1 MIWDRLKKSP
11 GFKNISILG
20 SSTIVGNAISSVFWI
35 YLAGLLG
42 AEKYGELGYLI
53 SIAGIVSTVCL
64 VGGTWSMTV
73 YTAKGMKIQPPLY
86 IISLISS
93 CISLVIVFVIFDTIS
108 IGIFVIGFVIFQ
120 LFLAELLGFKLF
132 KRYGKFYIL
141 QKITFVC
148 LALSFNHIIGFEGI
162 IIAYGASYLVFSF
175 PVFKM
180 LTTVK
185 PDFGILKTKF
195 SFVTSNYLYDLSST
209 ANGQIDKL
217 IIAPIFGFALLG
229 NYYLGLQI
237 IGFLGIL
244 PGIVFNYIL
253 THDAS
258 GQSTTRVK
266 KITLLCSVGFAL
278 IGIFLI
284 PPLMPIVF
292 PEYTEAV
299 TLLPILSLSVIP
311 IAVQSIFISK
321 LLGQEKT
328 RYVLISHLISIF
340 VLVFGIIVLG
350 NEFGS
355 EGIATAYV
363 LSQVASAILLVVA
376 AQLLAKNESS
386 S

>member
-20 SSTIVGNAISSVFWI
+20 SSTVVGNAVSSVFWI

-53 SIAGIVSTVCL
+53 SIASIVSTVCL

-73 YTAKGMKIQPPLY
+73 YTAKRMKIQPPLY

-108 IGIFVIGFVIFQ
+108 IGIYVIGYVIFQ
-120 LFLAELLGFKLF
+120 LFLAELLGSKLF

-162 IIAYGASYLVFSF
+162 IIAYGVSYLIFSF

-195 SFVTSNYLYDLSST
+195 SFITSNYLYDLSST
-209 ANGQIDKL
+209 AHGQIDKL

-253 THDAS
+253 PQDAS
-258 GQSTTRVK
+258 GHSTTQVK
-266 KITLLCSVGFAL
+266 KITLLSSVGFTL

-284 PPLMPIVF
+284 PPLIPIVF

-311 IAVQSIFISK
+311 IAVQSISISK

-328 RYVLISHLISIF
+328 RYVLISHLLSIF

-350 NEFGS
+350 NEFGP
-355 EGIATAYV
+355 EGIATAFV
-363 LSQVASAILLVVA
+363 LSQVASAILLVFA
-376 AQLLAKNESS
+376 AQLLAKK
-386 S
+386 

>member
-93 CISLVIVFVIFDTIS
+93 CISLVIVFVIFDNIS

-162 IIAYGASYLVFSF
+162 IIAYGVSYLIFSF

-195 SFVTSNYLYDLSST
+195 SFVTTNYLYDLAGT

-253 THDAS
+253 PQDAS
-258 GQSTTRVK
+258 GHSTTQVK
-266 KITLLCSVGFAL
+266 KITLLFSVGFAL

-363 LSQVASAILLVVA
+363 LSQVASAILLVIA
-376 AQLLAKNESS
+376 AQLLAKK
-386 S
+386 

>member
-11 GFKNISILG
+11 GFKNISVLG
-20 SSTIVGNAISSVFWI
+20 SSTIVGNAITSIFWI
-35 YLAGLLG
+35 YLADLLG
-42 AEKYGELGYLI
+42 AEKYGELGYLMA
-53 SIAGIVSTVCL
+53 IATIVSNVCL

-93 CISLVIVFVIFDTIS
+93 CTSLVIIFVIFNTIS
-108 IGIFVIGFVIFQ
+108 IGIYVIGFVIFQ

-132 KRYGKFYIL
+132 KRYGKFYIF
-141 QKITFVC
+141 QKIAFVC
-148 LALSFNHIIGFEGI
+148 LAFSFNHIMGFEGI
-162 IIAYGASYLVFSF
+162 IIAYGLSYLIFSF

-185 PDFGILKTKF
+185 PNFGIFKTKF
-195 SFVTSNYLYDLSST
+195 GFLTNNYLYDLSSV
-209 ANGQIDKL
+209 ANNQIDKL
-217 IIAPIFGFALLG
+217 IIAPMFGFILLG

-253 THDAS
+253 PQDAT
-258 GQSTTRVK
+258 GHSTAQVK
-266 KITLLCSVGFAL
+266 KITLLFSVGFTL

-292 PEYTEAV
+292 PEFTEAV

-311 IAVQSIFISK
+311 MAVQSIFTSK

-328 RYVLISHLISIF
+328 RYILMGYLISISIF
-340 VLVFGIIVLG
+340 FPGIIILG
-350 NEFGS
+350 NEFGA
-355 EGIATAYV
+355 EGIASAFV
-363 LSQVASAILLVVA
+363 LSQTASAIFLVLA
-376 AQLLAKNESS
+376 AQLSAKKNE
-386 S
+386 

>member
-11 GFKNISILG
+11 GFKNISVLG
-20 SSTIVGNAISSVFWI
+20 SSTIVGNGITSIFWI
-35 YLAGLLG
+35 YLADLLG
-42 AEKYGELGYLI
+42 AEKYGELGYLMA
-53 SIAGIVSTVCL
+53 IATIVSNVCL

-86 IISLISS
+86 VISLISS
-93 CISLVIVFVIFDTIS
+93 CTSLVIIFVIFNTIS
-108 IGIFVIGFVIFQ
+108 IGIYVIGFVIFQ

-132 KRYGKFYIL
+132 KRYGKFYIF

-148 LALSFNHIIGFEGI
+148 LAFSFNHFMGFEGI
-162 IIAYGASYLVFSF
+162 IIAYGLSYLIFSF

-185 PDFGILKTKF
+185 PDFGIFKTKF
-195 SFVTSNYLYDLSST
+195 GFLTNNYLYDLSSV

-217 IIAPIFGFALLG
+217 IIAPMFGFILLG

-253 THDAS
+253 PQDAT
-258 GQSTTRVK
+258 GHSTTQVK
-266 KITLLCSVGFAL
+266 KITLLFSVGFTL

-292 PEYTEAV
+292 PEFTEAV

-311 IAVQSIFISK
+311 IAIQSIFTSK

-328 RYVLISHLISIF
+328 KYILMGYLISISILF
-340 VLVFGIIVLG
+340 PGIIILG
-350 NEFGS
+350 NEFGA
-355 EGIATAYV
+355 EGIAISFV
-363 LSQVASAILLVVA
+363 LSQTATAIFLVLA
-376 AQLLAKNESS
+376 AQLSGKKK
-386 S
+386 

>member
-11 GFKNISILG
+11 GFKNISVLG
-20 SSTIVGNAISSVFWI
+20 SSTIVGNAITSIFWI
-35 YLAGLLG
+35 YLADLLG
-42 AEKYGELGYLI
+42 AEKYGELGYLMA
-53 SIAGIVSTVCL
+53 IATIVSNVCL

-93 CISLVIVFVIFDTIS
+93 CTSLVIIFVIFDSIS
-108 IGIFVIGFVIFQ
+108 IGIYVIGYVIFQ

-162 IIAYGASYLVFSF
+162 IIAYGVSYLIFSL

-185 PDFGILKTKF
+185 PNFEILKTKF

-253 THDAS
+253 PQDAS
-258 GQSTTRVK
+258 GRSTTQVK
-266 KITLLCSVGFAL
+266 KITLLSSVGFTL

-321 LLGQEKT
+321 LLGREKT

-340 VLVFGIIVLG
+340 VLVFGIIALG
-350 NEFGS
+350 NEFGP

-363 LSQVASAILLVVA
+363 LSQVASAILLVFA

-386 S
+386 P

>member
-11 GFKNISILG
+11 GFKNISVLG
-20 SSTIVGNAISSVFWI
+20 SSTIVGNAITSIFWI
-35 YLAGLLG
+35 YLADLLG
-42 AEKYGELGYLI
+42 AEKYGELGYLMA
-53 SIAGIVSTVCL
+53 IATIVSNVCL

-93 CISLVIVFVIFDTIS
+93 CTSLVIIFVIFNTIS
-108 IGIFVIGFVIFQ
+108 IGIYVIGFVIFQ

-132 KRYGKFYIL
+132 KRYGKFYIF
-141 QKITFVC
+141 QKIAFVC
-148 LALSFNHIIGFEGI
+148 LAFSFNHIMGFEGI
-162 IIAYGASYLVFSF
+162 IIAYGLSYLIFSF

-180 LTTVK
+180 LITTK
-185 PDFGILKTKF
+185 PDFGIFKTKF
-195 SFVTSNYLYDLSST
+195 GFLTNNYLYDLSSV
-209 ANGQIDKL
+209 ANNQIDKL
-217 IIAPIFGFALLG
+217 IIAQMFGFILLG

-253 THDAS
+253 PQDAT
-258 GQSTTRVK
+258 GHSTTQVK
-266 KITLLCSVGFAL
+266 KITLLFSVGFAL

-299 TLLPILSLSVIP
+299 TILPILSLSLVP
-311 IAVQSIFISK
+311 IAVHTIFSSK

-328 RYVLISHLISIF
+328 RYILIGYLISISILF
-340 VLVFGIIVLG
+340 PSMIILG
-350 NEFGS
+350 NEFGA

-363 LSQVASAILLVVA
+363 LSQSAYAIFLVFATKLLV
-376 AQLLAKNESS
+376 KK
-386 S
+386 

>member
-93 CISLVIVFVIFDTIS
+93 CISLVIILVIFDNIS

-162 IIAYGASYLVFSF
+162 IIAYGVSYLIFSF

-195 SFVTSNYLYDLSST
+195 SFVTSNYLYDLAST

-253 THDAS
+253 PQDAS
-258 GQSTTRVK
+258 GHSTTQVK
-266 KITLLCSVGFAL
+266 KITLLFSVGFAL

-328 RYVLISHLISIF
+328 RYVLISRLISMF

-350 NEFGS
+350 NEFGP
-355 EGIATAYV
+355 EGIATAFV
-363 LSQVASAILLVVA
+363 LSVIAGAILLVVS
-376 AQLLAKNESS
+376 AQLLAKNELDP
-386 S
+386 

>member
-11 GFKNISILG
+11 GFKNISVLG
-20 SSTIVGNAISSVFWI
+20 SSTIVGNAITSIFWI
-35 YLAGLLG
+35 YLADLLG
-42 AEKYGELGYLI
+42 AEKYGELGYLMA
-53 SIAGIVSTVCL
+53 IATIVSNVCL

-93 CISLVIVFVIFDTIS
+93 CTSLVIIFVIFNTIS
-108 IGIFVIGFVIFQ
+108 IGIYVIGFVIFQ

-132 KRYGKFYIL
+132 KRYGKFYIF
-141 QKITFVC
+141 QKIAFVC
-148 LALSFNHIIGFEGI
+148 LAFSFNHIMGFEGI
-162 IIAYGASYLVFSF
+162 IIAYGLSYLIFSF

-185 PDFGILKTKF
+185 PDFGIFKTKF
-195 SFVTSNYLYDLSST
+195 GFLTNNYLYDLSSV

-217 IIAPIFGFALLG
+217 IIAPMFGFILLG

-253 THDAS
+253 PQDAT
-258 GQSTTRVK
+258 GHSTAQVK
-266 KITLLCSVGFAL
+266 KITLLFSVGFTL

-292 PEYTEAV
+292 PEFTEAV

-311 IAVQSIFISK
+311 MAVQSIFTSK

-328 RYVLISHLISIF
+328 RYILMGYLISISIF
-340 VLVFGIIVLG
+340 FPGIIILG
-350 NEFGS
+350 NEFGA
-355 EGIATAYV
+355 EGIASAFV
-363 LSQVASAILLVVA
+363 LSQTASAIFLVLA
-376 AQLLAKNESS
+376 AQLSAKKNE
-386 S
+386 

>member
-120 LFLAELLGFKLF
+120 LFLAELLGSKLF

-162 IIAYGASYLVFSF
+162 IIAYGASYLIFSF

-195 SFVTSNYLYDLSST
+195 SFVTSNYLYDLAGT

-253 THDAS
+253 PQDAS
-258 GQSTTRVK
+258 GRSTTQVK
-266 KITLLCSVGFAL
+266 KITLLSSVGFTL

-321 LLGQEKT
+321 LLGREKT

-350 NEFGS
+350 NEFGP

>member
-11 GFKNISILG
+11 GFKNISVIG

-73 YTAKGMKIQPPLY
+73 YTAKRMKIQPPLY

-93 CISLVIVFVIFDTIS
+93 CISLVIVFVIFDSIS
-108 IGIFVIGFVIFQ
+108 IGIYVIGYVIFQ
-120 LFLAELLGFKLF
+120 LFLAELLGSKLF

-162 IIAYGASYLVFSF
+162 IIAYGASYLIFSF

-195 SFVTSNYLYDLSST
+195 SFVTSNYLYDLSKT

-253 THDAS
+253 PQDAS
-258 GQSTTRVK
+258 GHSTTQVK
-266 KITLLCSVGFAL
+266 KITLLSSVGFTL

-328 RYVLISHLISIF
+328 RYVLISRLISIF

-350 NEFGS
+350 NEFGP

-363 LSQVASAILLVVA
+363 LSQVASAILLVIA

>member
-1 MIWDRLKKSP
+1 
-11 GFKNISILG
+11 
-20 SSTIVGNAISSVFWI
+20 
-35 YLAGLLG
+35 
-42 AEKYGELGYLI
+42 
-53 SIAGIVSTVCL
+53 
-64 VGGTWSMTV
+64 
-73 YTAKGMKIQPPLY
+73 
-86 IISLISS
+86 
-93 CISLVIVFVIFDTIS
+93 
-108 IGIFVIGFVIFQ
+108 
-120 LFLAELLGFKLF
+120 
-132 KRYGKFYIL
+132 
-141 QKITFVC
+141 
-148 LALSFNHIIGFEGI
+148 
-162 IIAYGASYLVFSF
+162 
-175 PVFKM
+175 M
-180 LTTVK
+180 LTTAK

-195 SFVTSNYLYDLSST
+195 SFVTSNYLYDLAGT

-253 THDAS
+253 PQDAS
-258 GQSTTRVK
+258 GHSTTRIK
-266 KITLLCSVGFAL
+266 KITLLSSVGFTL

-321 LLGQEKT
+321 LLGREKT

-340 VLVFGIIVLG
+340 VLVFGIIALG
-350 NEFGS
+350 NEFGP

>member
-1 MIWDRLKKSP
+1 M
-11 GFKNISILG
+11 
-20 SSTIVGNAISSVFWI
+20 
-35 YLAGLLG
+35 AGLLG

-93 CISLVIVFVIFDTIS
+93 CISLVIILVIFDNIS

-148 LALSFNHIIGFEGI
+148 LAFSFNHFMGFEGI
-162 IIAYGASYLVFSF
+162 IIAYGVSYLIFSF

-195 SFVTSNYLYDLSST
+195 SFVTTNYLYDIAGT

-253 THDAS
+253 PQDAS
-258 GQSTTRVK
+258 GRSTTQVK
-266 KITLLCSVGFAL
+266 KITLLFSVGFTL

-284 PPLMPIVF
+284 PPLMPIF
-292 PEYTEAV
+292 LPEYTEAV

-311 IAVQSIFISK
+311 IAVQSISISK

-340 VLVFGIIVLG
+340 VLVFGIVVLG
-350 NEFGS
+350 NEFGP
-355 EGIATAYV
+355 EGIATAFV
-363 LSQVASAILLVVA
+363 LSQVSSAILLVIA
-376 AQLLAKNESS
+376 AQLLANNESS

>member
-11 GFKNISILG
+11 GFKNISVLG
-20 SSTIVGNAISSVFWI
+20 SSTIVGNAISSIFWI
-35 YLAGLLG
+35 YLADLLG
-42 AEKYGELGYLI
+42 AEKYGELGYLMA
-53 SIAGIVSTVCL
+53 IATIVSNVCL

-86 IISLISS
+86 VISLISS
-93 CISLVIVFVIFDTIS
+93 CTSLVIIFVIFNTIS
-108 IGIFVIGFVIFQ
+108 IGIYVIGFVIFQ

-132 KRYGKFYIL
+132 KRYGKFYIF

-148 LALSFNHIIGFEGI
+148 LAFSFNHIMGFEGI
-162 IIAYGASYLVFSF
+162 IIAYGLSYLIFSF
-175 PVFKM
+175 PVFKT

-185 PDFGILKTKF
+185 PDFGIFKTKF
-195 SFVTSNYLYDLSST
+195 GFLTNNYLYDLSSV

-217 IIAPIFGFALLG
+217 IIAPMFGFILLG

-253 THDAS
+253 PQDAT
-258 GQSTTRVK
+258 GHSTTQVK
-266 KITLLCSVGFAL
+266 KITLLFSVGFTL

-292 PEYTEAV
+292 PEFTEAV

-311 IAVQSIFISK
+311 IAIQSIFTSK

-328 RYVLISHLISIF
+328 KYVLMGYLISISILF
-340 VLVFGIIVLG
+340 PGIIILG
-350 NEFGS
+350 NEFGA

-363 LSQVASAILLVVA
+363 LSQSAYAVFLVFAAKLLV
-376 AQLLAKNESS
+376 KK
-386 S
+386 

>member
-20 SSTIVGNAISSVFWI
+20 SSTIVGNAITSIFWI
-35 YLAGLLG
+35 YLADLLG
-42 AEKYGELGYLI
+42 AEKYGELGYLMA
-53 SIAGIVSTVCL
+53 IATIVSNVCL

-93 CISLVIVFVIFDTIS
+93 CTSLVIIFVIFNTIS
-108 IGIFVIGFVIFQ
+108 IGIYVIGFVIFQ

-132 KRYGKFYIL
+132 KRYGKFYIV
-141 QKITFVC
+141 QKMAFIC
-148 LALSFNHIIGFEGI
+148 LAFSFNHIIGFEGI
-162 IIAYGASYLVFSF
+162 IIAYGLSYLIFSF

-185 PDFGILKTKF
+185 PNFGIFKTKF
-195 SFVTSNYLYDLSST
+195 GFLTNNYLYDLSSV
-209 ANGQIDKL
+209 ANNQIDKL
-217 IIAPIFGFALLG
+217 IIAPMFGFILLG

-299 TLLPILSLSVIP
+299 TILPILSLSLVP
-311 IAVQSIFISK
+311 IAVHTIFSSK

-328 RYVLISHLISIF
+328 RYILIGYLISISILF
-340 VLVFGIIVLG
+340 PSMIILG
-350 NEFGS
+350 NEFGA
-355 EGIATAYV
+355 EGIAIAFV
-363 LSQVASAILLVVA
+363 LSQSAYAIFLVFAAKLLV
-376 AQLLAKNESS
+376 KNELGS
-386 S
+386 

>member
-20 SSTIVGNAISSVFWI
+20 SSTIVGNAISSIFWI

-93 CISLVIVFVIFDTIS
+93 CISLVIILVIFDNIS

-162 IIAYGASYLVFSF
+162 IIAYGVSYLIFSF

-195 SFVTSNYLYDLSST
+195 SFVTSNYLYDLAST

-253 THDAS
+253 PQDAS
-258 GQSTTRVK
+258 GHSTTQVK
-266 KITLLCSVGFAL
+266 KITLLFSVGFAL

-350 NEFGS
+350 NEFGP

-376 AQLLAKNESS
+376 AQLLAKK
-386 S
+386 

>member
-1 MIWDRLKKSP
+1 MIWDWLKKNP
-11 GFKNISILG
+11 GFKNISVIG
-20 SSTIVGNAISSVFWI
+20 SSTIVGNAISSIFWI

-86 IISLISS
+86 IISLISG
-93 CISLVIVFVIFDTIS
+93 CTSLVIVFVIFDSIS
-108 IGIFVIGFVIFQ
+108 IGIYVIGYVIFQ

-162 IIAYGASYLVFSF
+162 IIAYGASYLIFSL

-185 PDFGILKTKF
+185 PNFEILKTKF
-195 SFVTSNYLYDLSST
+195 SFVTSNYLYDLSSS
-209 ANGQIDKL
+209 ANHQIDKL

-253 THDAS
+253 PQDAS
-258 GQSTTRVK
+258 GRSTTQVK
-266 KITLLCSVGFAL
+266 KITLLSSVGFTL

-284 PPLMPIVF
+284 PPLIPIVF

-328 RYVLISHLISIF
+328 RYVLISRLISIF

-350 NEFGS
+350 NEFGP
-355 EGIATAYV
+355 EGIATSFV
-363 LSQVASAILLVVA
+363 LSVIAGAILLVVS
-376 AQLLAKNESS
+376 AQLLVKNELDS
-386 S
+386 

>member
-1 MIWDRLKKSP
+1 MIWDRLKKRP

-20 SSTIVGNAISSVFWI
+20 SSTIVGNAISSIFWI
-35 YLAGLLG
+35 YLADLLG
-42 AEKYGELGYLI
+42 AEKYGELGYLMA
-53 SIAGIVSTVCL
+53 IATIVSNVCL

-86 IISLISS
+86 VISLISS
-93 CISLVIVFVIFDTIS
+93 CTSLVIIFVIFNTIS
-108 IGIFVIGFVIFQ
+108 IGIYVIGFVIFQ

-132 KRYGKFYIL
+132 KRYGKFYIF

-148 LALSFNHIIGFEGI
+148 LAFSFNHIMGFEGI
-162 IIAYGASYLVFSF
+162 IIAYGVSYLIFSF
-175 PVFKM
+175 PVFKT

-185 PDFGILKTKF
+185 PDFGIFKTKF
-195 SFVTSNYLYDLSST
+195 GFLTNNYLYDLSSV

-217 IIAPIFGFALLG
+217 IIAPMFGFILLG

-253 THDAS
+253 PQDAT
-258 GQSTTRVK
+258 GHSTTQVK
-266 KITLLCSVGFAL
+266 KITLLFSVGFTL

-328 RYVLISHLISIF
+328 RYVLISRLISMF

-350 NEFGS
+350 NEFGP

-363 LSQVASAILLVVA
+363 LSQSAYAVFLVFAAKLLV
-376 AQLLAKNESS
+376 KK
-386 S
+386 

>member
-20 SSTIVGNAISSVFWI
+20 SSTIVGNAITSIFWI
-35 YLAGLLG
+35 YLADLLG
-42 AEKYGELGYLI
+42 AEKYGELGYLMA
-53 SIAGIVSTVCL
+53 IATIVSNVCL

-93 CISLVIVFVIFDTIS
+93 CTSLVIIFVIFDTIS
-108 IGIFVIGFVIFQ
+108 IGIYVIGFVIFQ

-132 KRYGKFYIL
+132 KRYGKFYIF
-141 QKITFVC
+141 QKIAFVC
-148 LALSFNHIIGFEGI
+148 LAFSFNHIMGFEGI
-162 IIAYGASYLVFSF
+162 IIAYGLSYLIFSF

-185 PDFGILKTKF
+185 PNFGIFKTKF
-195 SFVTSNYLYDLSST
+195 GFLTNNYLYDLSSV
-209 ANGQIDKL
+209 ANNQIDKL
-217 IIAPIFGFALLG
+217 IIAPMFGFILLG

-253 THDAS
+253 PQDAT
-258 GQSTTRVK
+258 GHSTTQVK
-266 KITLLCSVGFAL
+266 KITLLFSVGFAL

-284 PPLMPIVF
+284 PPLMPFVF
-292 PEYTEAV
+292 PEFTESV
-299 TLLPILSLSVIP
+299 TLVPILSLSVIP
-311 IAVQSIFISK
+311 MAVQSIFTSK

-328 RYVLISHLISIF
+328 RYILMGYLISISIF
-340 VLVFGIIVLG
+340 FPGIIILG
-350 NEFGS
+350 NEFGA
-355 EGIATAYV
+355 EGIASAFV
-363 LSQVASAILLVVA
+363 LSQTASAIFLVLA
-376 AQLLAKNESS
+376 AQLSAKKNE
-386 S
+386 

>member
-11 GFKNISILG
+11 GFKNISVLG
-20 SSTIVGNAISSVFWI
+20 SSTIVGNGITSIFWI
-35 YLAGLLG
+35 YLADLLG
-42 AEKYGELGYLI
+42 AEKYGELGYLMA
-53 SIAGIVSTVCL
+53 IATIVSNVCL

-86 IISLISS
+86 VISLISS
-93 CISLVIVFVIFDTIS
+93 CTSLVIIFVIFNTIS
-108 IGIFVIGFVIFQ
+108 IGIYVIGFVIFQ

-132 KRYGKFYIL
+132 KRYGKFYIF

-148 LALSFNHIIGFEGI
+148 LAFSFNHFMGFEGI
-162 IIAYGASYLVFSF
+162 IIAYGLSYLIFSF

-185 PDFGILKTKF
+185 PDFGIFKTKF
-195 SFVTSNYLYDLSST
+195 GFLTNNYLYDLSSV

-217 IIAPIFGFALLG
+217 IIAPMFGFILLG

-253 THDAS
+253 PQDAT
-258 GQSTTRVK
+258 GHSTTQVK
-266 KITLLCSVGFAL
+266 KITLLFSVGFTL

-292 PEYTEAV
+292 PEFTEAV

-311 IAVQSIFISK
+311 IAIQSIFTSK

-328 RYVLISHLISIF
+328 KYILMGYLISISILF
-340 VLVFGIIVLG
+340 PGIIILG
-350 NEFGS
+350 NEFGA
-355 EGIATAYV
+355 EGIAISFV
-363 LSQVASAILLVVA
+363 LSQTATAIFSVLA
-376 AQLLAKNESS
+376 AQLSGKKNE
-386 S
+386 

>member
-11 GFKNISILG
+11 GFKNISVLG
-20 SSTIVGNAISSVFWI
+20 SSTIVGNGITSIFWI
-35 YLAGLLG
+35 YLADLLG
-42 AEKYGELGYLI
+42 AEKYGELGYLMA
-53 SIAGIVSTVCL
+53 IATIVSNVCL

-86 IISLISS
+86 VISLISS
-93 CISLVIVFVIFDTIS
+93 CTSLVIIFVIFNTIS
-108 IGIFVIGFVIFQ
+108 IGIYVIGFVIFQ

-132 KRYGKFYIL
+132 KRYGKFYIF
-141 QKITFVC
+141 QKIAFVC
-148 LALSFNHIIGFEGI
+148 LAFSFNHIMGFEGI
-162 IIAYGASYLVFSF
+162 IIAYGLSYLIFSF

-185 PDFGILKTKF
+185 PDFGIFKTKF
-195 SFVTSNYLYDLSST
+195 GFLTNNYLYDLSSV

-217 IIAPIFGFALLG
+217 IIAPMFGFILLG

-253 THDAS
+253 PQDAT
-258 GQSTTRVK
+258 GHSTTQVK
-266 KITLLCSVGFAL
+266 KITLLFSVGFTL

-292 PEYTEAV
+292 PEFTEAV

-311 IAVQSIFISK
+311 MAVQSIFTSK

-328 RYVLISHLISIF
+328 RYILMGYLISISIF
-340 VLVFGIIVLG
+340 FPGIIILG
-350 NEFGS
+350 NEFGA
-355 EGIATAYV
+355 EGIASAFV
-363 LSQVASAILLVVA
+363 LSQTASAIFLVLA
-376 AQLLAKNESS
+376 AQLSAKKNE
-386 S
+386 

>member
-11 GFKNISILG
+11 GFKNISVLG
-20 SSTIVGNAISSVFWI
+20 SSTIVGNAITSIFWI
-35 YLAGLLG
+35 YLADLLG
-42 AEKYGELGYLI
+42 AEKYGELGYLMA
-53 SIAGIVSTVCL
+53 IATIVSNVCL

-93 CISLVIVFVIFDTIS
+93 CTSLVIIFVIFNTIS
-108 IGIFVIGFVIFQ
+108 IGIYVIGFVIFQ

-132 KRYGKFYIL
+132 KRYGKFYIF
-141 QKITFVC
+141 QKIAFVC
-148 LALSFNHIIGFEGI
+148 LAFSFNHIMGFEGI
-162 IIAYGASYLVFSF
+162 IIAYGLSYLIFSF

-185 PDFGILKTKF
+185 PNFGIFKTKF
-195 SFVTSNYLYDLSST
+195 GFLTNNYLYDLSSV
-209 ANGQIDKL
+209 ANNQIDKL
-217 IIAPIFGFALLG
+217 IIAPMFGFILLG

-253 THDAS
+253 PQDAT
-258 GQSTTRVK
+258 GHSTAQVK
-266 KITLLCSVGFAL
+266 KITLLFSVGFTL

-292 PEYTEAV
+292 PEFTEAV

-311 IAVQSIFISK
+311 MAVQSIFTSK

-328 RYVLISHLISIF
+328 RYILMGYLISISIF
-340 VLVFGIIVLG
+340 FPGIIILG
-350 NEFGS
+350 NEFGA
-355 EGIATAYV
+355 EGIAIAFV
-363 LSQVASAILLVVA
+363 LSQSAYAIFLVFAAKLLV
-376 AQLLAKNESS
+376 KNESGS
-386 S
+386 

>member
-20 SSTIVGNAISSVFWI
+20 SSTIVGNAISSIFWI

-93 CISLVIVFVIFDTIS
+93 CISLVIVFVIFDNIS

-120 LFLAELLGFKLF
+120 LFLAELLGSKLF
-132 KRYGKFYIL
+132 KKYGKFYIL

-162 IIAYGASYLVFSF
+162 IIAYGASYLIFSF

-195 SFVTSNYLYDLSST
+195 SFVTTNYLYDLAAT

-253 THDAS
+253 PQDAS
-258 GQSTTRVK
+258 GHSTTQVK
-266 KITLLCSVGFAL
+266 KITLLFSVGFAL

-376 AQLLAKNESS
+376 AQLLANNESS

>member
-11 GFKNISILG
+11 GFKNISVLG
-20 SSTIVGNAISSVFWI
+20 SSTIVGNAITSIFWI
-35 YLAGLLG
+35 YLADLLG
-42 AEKYGELGYLI
+42 AEKYGELGYLMA
-53 SIAGIVSTVCL
+53 IATIVSNVCL

-93 CISLVIVFVIFDTIS
+93 CTSLVIIFVIFNTIS
-108 IGIFVIGFVIFQ
+108 IGIYVIGFVIFQ

-132 KRYGKFYIL
+132 KRYGKFYIF

-148 LALSFNHIIGFEGI
+148 LAFSFNHFMGFEGI
-162 IIAYGASYLVFSF
+162 IIAYGLSYLIFSF

-185 PDFGILKTKF
+185 PDFGIFKTKF
-195 SFVTSNYLYDLSST
+195 GFLTNNYLYDLSSV

-217 IIAPIFGFALLG
+217 IIAPMFGFILLG

-253 THDAS
+253 PQDAT
-258 GQSTTRVK
+258 GHSTTQVK
-266 KITLLCSVGFAL
+266 KITLLFSVGFTL

-292 PEYTEAV
+292 PEFTEAV

-311 IAVQSIFISK
+311 IAIQSIFTSK

-328 RYVLISHLISIF
+328 KYILMGYLISISILF
-340 VLVFGIIVLG
+340 PGIIILG
-350 NEFGS
+350 NEFGA
-355 EGIATAYV
+355 EGIAISFV
-363 LSQVASAILLVVA
+363 LSQTATAIFLVLA
-376 AQLLAKNESS
+376 AQLSGKKNE
-386 S
+386 

>member
-1 MIWDRLKKSP
+1 MIWDWLKKSP
-11 GFKNISILG
+11 GFKNISVIG

-64 VGGTWSMTV
+64 VGGTWTMTV

-86 IISLISS
+86 IISLISG
-93 CISLVIVFVIFDTIS
+93 CISLVIVFVIFDSIS
-108 IGIFVIGFVIFQ
+108 IGIYVIGYVIFQ

-162 IIAYGASYLVFSF
+162 IIAYGASYLIFSL

-185 PDFGILKTKF
+185 PNFEILKSKF
-195 SFVTSNYLYDLSST
+195 SFVTSNYLYDLSSA
-209 ANGQIDKL
+209 ANHQIDKL

-253 THDAS
+253 PQDAS
-258 GQSTTRVK
+258 GRSTTQVK
-266 KITLLCSVGFAL
+266 KVTLLSSVGFTL

-284 PPLMPIVF
+284 PPLMQIVF

-328 RYVLISHLISIF
+328 RYVLISRLISMF

-350 NEFGS
+350 NEFGP
-355 EGIATAYV
+355 EGIATAFV
-363 LSQVASAILLVVA
+363 LSVIAGAILLVVS
-376 AQLLAKNESS
+376 AQLLAKNELDP
-386 S
+386 

>member
-11 GFKNISILG
+11 GFKNISVLG
-20 SSTIVGNAISSVFWI
+20 SSTIVGNGITSIFWI
-35 YLAGLLG
+35 YLADLLG
-42 AEKYGELGYLI
+42 AEKYGELGYLMA
-53 SIAGIVSTVCL
+53 IATIVSNVCL

-93 CISLVIVFVIFDTIS
+93 CTSLVIIFVIFNTIS
-108 IGIFVIGFVIFQ
+108 IGIYVIGFVIFQ

-132 KRYGKFYIL
+132 KRYGKFYIF

-148 LALSFNHIIGFEGI
+148 LAFSFNHFMGFEGI
-162 IIAYGASYLVFSF
+162 IIAYGLSYLIFSF

-185 PDFGILKTKF
+185 PNFGIFKTKF
-195 SFVTSNYLYDLSST
+195 GFLTNNYLYDLSSV

-217 IIAPIFGFALLG
+217 IIAPMFGFILLG

-253 THDAS
+253 PQDAT
-258 GQSTTRVK
+258 GHSTAQVK
-266 KITLLCSVGFAL
+266 KITLLFSVGFTL

-292 PEYTEAV
+292 PEFTEAV

-311 IAVQSIFISK
+311 MAVQSIFTSK

-328 RYVLISHLISIF
+328 RYILMGYLISISIF
-340 VLVFGIIVLG
+340 FPGIIILG
-350 NEFGS
+350 NEFGA
-355 EGIATAYV
+355 EGIASAFV
-363 LSQVASAILLVVA
+363 LSQTASAIFLVLA
-376 AQLLAKNESS
+376 AQLSAKKNE
-386 S
+386 

>member
-11 GFKNISILG
+11 GFKNISVLG
-20 SSTIVGNAISSVFWI
+20 SSTIVGNAITSIFWI
-35 YLAGLLG
+35 YLADLLG
-42 AEKYGELGYLI
+42 AEKYGELGYLMA
-53 SIAGIVSTVCL
+53 IATIVSNVCL

-93 CISLVIVFVIFDTIS
+93 CTSLVIIFVIFNSIS
-108 IGIFVIGFVIFQ
+108 IGIYVIGFVIFQ

-132 KRYGKFYIL
+132 KRYGKFYIF

-148 LALSFNHIIGFEGI
+148 LAFSFNHIMGFEGI
-162 IIAYGASYLVFSF
+162 IIAYGVSYLIFSF

-185 PDFGILKTKF
+185 PDFGIFKTKF
-195 SFVTSNYLYDLSST
+195 GFLTNNYLYDLSSV
-209 ANGQIDKL
+209 ANNQIDKL
-217 IIAPIFGFALLG
+217 IIAPMFGFILLG

-299 TLLPILSLSVIP
+299 TILPILSLSLVP
-311 IAVQSIFISK
+311 IAVHTIFSSK

-328 RYVLISHLISIF
+328 RYILMGYLISISILF
-340 VLVFGIIVLG
+340 PSMIILG
-350 NEFGS
+350 NEFGA
-355 EGIATAYV
+355 EGIAMAFV
-363 LSQVASAILLVVA
+363 LSQSAYAIFLVFAAKLLV
-376 AQLLAKNESS
+376 KNELGS
-386 S
+386 

>member
-93 CISLVIVFVIFDTIS
+93 CISLVIILVIFDNIS

-162 IIAYGASYLVFSF
+162 IIAYGVSYLIFSF

-195 SFVTSNYLYDLSST
+195 SFVTSNYLYDLAGT

-253 THDAS
+253 PQDAS
-258 GQSTTRVK
+258 GHSTTQVK
-266 KITLLCSVGFAL
+266 KITLLFSVGFAL

-350 NEFGS
+350 NEFGP

-376 AQLLAKNESS
+376 AQLLANNESS

>member
-11 GFKNISILG
+11 GFKNISVLG
-20 SSTIVGNAISSVFWI
+20 SSTIVGNAITSIFWI
-35 YLAGLLG
+35 YLADLLG
-42 AEKYGELGYLI
+42 AEKYGELGYLMA
-53 SIAGIVSTVCL
+53 IATIVSNVCL

-86 IISLISS
+86 VISLISS
-93 CISLVIVFVIFDTIS
+93 CTSLVIIFVIFNTIS
-108 IGIFVIGFVIFQ
+108 IGIYVIGFVIFQ

-132 KRYGKFYIL
+132 KRYGKFYIF

-148 LALSFNHIIGFEGI
+148 LAFSFNHFMGFEGI
-162 IIAYGASYLVFSF
+162 IIAYGLSYLIFSF

-185 PDFGILKTKF
+185 PDFGIFKTKF
-195 SFVTSNYLYDLSST
+195 GFLTNNYLYDLSSV

-217 IIAPIFGFALLG
+217 IIAPMFGFILLG

-253 THDAS
+253 PQDAT
-258 GQSTTRVK
+258 GHSTTQVK
-266 KITLLCSVGFAL
+266 KITLLFSVGFTL

-292 PEYTEAV
+292 PEFTEAV

-311 IAVQSIFISK
+311 IAIQSIFTSK

-328 RYVLISHLISIF
+328 KYILMGYLISISILF
-340 VLVFGIIVLG
+340 PGIIILG
-350 NEFGS
+350 NEFGA
-355 EGIATAYV
+355 EGIAISFV
-363 LSQVASAILLVVA
+363 LSQTATAIFLVLA
-376 AQLLAKNESS
+376 AQLSGKKK
-386 S
+386 

>member
-20 SSTIVGNAISSVFWI
+20 SSTIVGNATSSIFWI

-108 IGIFVIGFVIFQ
+108 IGIYVIGYVIFQ
-120 LFLAELLGFKLF
+120 LFLAELLGSKLF

-162 IIAYGASYLVFSF
+162 IIAYGVSYLIFSF

-195 SFVTSNYLYDLSST
+195 SFVTSNYLYDLAST

-253 THDAS
+253 PQDAS
-258 GQSTTRVK
+258 GRSTTQVK
-266 KITLLCSVGFAL
+266 KITLLSSVGFTL

-284 PPLMPIVF
+284 PPLIPIVF

-321 LLGQEKT
+321 LLGREKT

-340 VLVFGIIVLG
+340 VLVFGIIALG

-355 EGIATAYV
+355 EGIATAFV

>member
-1 MIWDRLKKSP
+1 MIWDWLKKSP
-11 GFKNISILG
+11 GFKNISVIG

-64 VGGTWSMTV
+64 VGGTWTMTV

-86 IISLISS
+86 IISLISG
-93 CISLVIVFVIFDTIS
+93 CISLVIVFVIFDSIS
-108 IGIFVIGFVIFQ
+108 IGIYVIGYVIFQ

-148 LALSFNHIIGFEGI
+148 LALPFNHIIGFEGI
-162 IIAYGASYLVFSF
+162 IIAYGASYLIFSL

-185 PDFGILKTKF
+185 PNFEILKTKF
-195 SFVTSNYLYDLSST
+195 SFVTSNYLYDLSSA
-209 ANGQIDKL
+209 ANHQIDKL

-253 THDAS
+253 PQDAS
-258 GQSTTRVK
+258 GHSTTQVK
-266 KITLLCSVGFAL
+266 KITLLSSVGFTL

-350 NEFGS
+350 NEFGP

-376 AQLLAKNESS
+376 AQLLANNESS

>member
-1 MIWDRLKKSP
+1 MIWDWLKKNP
-11 GFKNISILG
+11 GFKNISVIG
-20 SSTIVGNAISSVFWI
+20 SSTIVGNAISSIFWI

-86 IISLISS
+86 IISLISG
-93 CISLVIVFVIFDTIS
+93 CTSLVIVFVIFDSIS
-108 IGIFVIGFVIFQ
+108 IGIYVIGYVIFQ

-162 IIAYGASYLVFSF
+162 IIAYGVSYLIFSF

-195 SFVTSNYLYDLSST
+195 SFVTSNYLYDLSKT

-258 GQSTTRVK
+258 GQSTTQVK
-266 KITLLCSVGFAL
+266 KITLLSSVGFAL
-278 IGIFLI
+278 IGIFLL

-328 RYVLISHLISIF
+328 RYILISHLTSISI
-340 VLVFGIIVLG
+340 LLPSMIILG
-350 NEFGS
+350 NEFGA

-363 LSQVASAILLVVA
+363 LSQSAYAIFLVFAAKLLV
-376 AQLLAKNESS
+376 KK
-386 S
+386 

>member
-1 MIWDRLKKSP
+1 MIWDWLKKSP
-11 GFKNISILG
+11 GFKNISVIG

-64 VGGTWSMTV
+64 VGGTWTMTV

-86 IISLISS
+86 IISLISG
-93 CISLVIVFVIFDTIS
+93 CISLVIVFVIFDSIS
-108 IGIFVIGFVIFQ
+108 IGIYVIGYVIFQ

-162 IIAYGASYLVFSF
+162 IIAYGASYLIFSL

-185 PDFGILKTKF
+185 PNFEILKSKF
-195 SFVTSNYLYDLSST
+195 SFVTSNYLYDLSSA
-209 ANGQIDKL
+209 ANHQIDKL

-253 THDAS
+253 PQDAS
-258 GQSTTRVK
+258 GHSTAQVK
-266 KITLLCSVGFAL
+266 KITLLFSVGFTL

-328 RYVLISHLISIF
+328 RYVLISRLISMF

-350 NEFGS
+350 NEFGP
-355 EGIATAYV
+355 EGIATAFV
-363 LSQVASAILLVVA
+363 LSVIAGAILLVVS
-376 AQLLAKNESS
+376 AQLLAKNELDP
-386 S
+386 

>member
-20 SSTIVGNAISSVFWI
+20 SSTIVGNAISSIFWI

-93 CISLVIVFVIFDTIS
+93 CISLVIILVIFDNIS

-162 IIAYGASYLVFSF
+162 IIAYGASYLIFSF

-185 PDFGILKTKF
+185 PDFGIFKTKF
-195 SFVTSNYLYDLSST
+195 GFLTNNYLYDLSSV

-217 IIAPIFGFALLG
+217 IIAPMFGFILLG

-253 THDAS
+253 PQDAT
-258 GQSTTRVK
+258 GHSTTQVK
-266 KITLLCSVGFAL
+266 KITLLFSVGFTL

-292 PEYTEAV
+292 PEFTEAV

-311 IAVQSIFISK
+311 IAIQSIFTSK

-328 RYVLISHLISIF
+328 KYILMGYLISMSILF
-340 VLVFGIIVLG
+340 PGIIILG
-350 NEFGS
+350 NEFGA
-355 EGIATAYV
+355 EGIAISFV
-363 LSQVASAILLVVA
+363 LSQTASAIFLVLA
-376 AQLLAKNESS
+376 AQLSGKKNE
-386 S
+386 

>member
-11 GFKNISILG
+11 GFKNISVLG
-20 SSTIVGNAISSVFWI
+20 SSTIVGNAITSIFWI
-35 YLAGLLG
+35 YLADLLG
-42 AEKYGELGYLI
+42 AEKYGELGYLMA
-53 SIAGIVSTVCL
+53 IATIVSNVCL

-86 IISLISS
+86 VISLISS
-93 CISLVIVFVIFDTIS
+93 CTSLVIIFVIFNTIS
-108 IGIFVIGFVIFQ
+108 IGIYVIGFVIFQ

-132 KRYGKFYIL
+132 KRYGKFYIF

-148 LALSFNHIIGFEGI
+148 LAFSFNHFMGFEGI
-162 IIAYGASYLVFSF
+162 IIAYGLSYLIFSF

-185 PDFGILKTKF
+185 PDFGIFKTKF
-195 SFVTSNYLYDLSST
+195 GFLTNNYLYDLSSV

-217 IIAPIFGFALLG
+217 IIAPMFGFILLG

-253 THDAS
+253 PQDAT
-258 GQSTTRVK
+258 GHSTTQVK
-266 KITLLCSVGFAL
+266 KITLLFSVGFTL

-292 PEYTEAV
+292 PEFTEAV

-311 IAVQSIFISK
+311 IAIQSIFTSK

-328 RYVLISHLISIF
+328 KYILMGYLISMSILF
-340 VLVFGIIVLG
+340 PGIIILG
-350 NEFGS
+350 NEFGA
-355 EGIATAYV
+355 EGIAISFV
-363 LSQVASAILLVVA
+363 LSQTASAIFLVLA
-376 AQLLAKNESS
+376 AQLSGKKNE
-386 S
+386 

>member
-11 GFKNISILG
+11 GFKNISVLG
-20 SSTIVGNAISSVFWI
+20 SSTIVGNAISSIFWI
-35 YLAGLLG
+35 YLADLLG
-42 AEKYGELGYLI
+42 AEKYGELGYLMA
-53 SIAGIVSTVCL
+53 IATIVSNVCL

-86 IISLISS
+86 VISLISS
-93 CISLVIVFVIFDTIS
+93 CTSLVIIFVIFNTIS
-108 IGIFVIGFVIFQ
+108 IGIYVIGFVIFQ

-132 KRYGKFYIL
+132 KRYGKFYIF

-148 LALSFNHIIGFEGI
+148 LAFSFNHFMGFEGI
-162 IIAYGASYLVFSF
+162 IIAYGLSYLIFSF

-185 PDFGILKTKF
+185 PDFGIFKTKF
-195 SFVTSNYLYDLSST
+195 GFLTNNYLYDLSSV

-217 IIAPIFGFALLG
+217 IIAPMFGFILLG

-253 THDAS
+253 PQDAT
-258 GQSTTRVK
+258 GHSTTQVK
-266 KITLLCSVGFAL
+266 KITLLFSVGFTL

-292 PEYTEAV
+292 PEFTEAV

-311 IAVQSIFISK
+311 IAVQSIFTSK

-328 RYVLISHLISIF
+328 KYILMGYLISISILF
-340 VLVFGIIVLG
+340 PGIIILG
-350 NEFGS
+350 NEFGA
-355 EGIATAYV
+355 EGIAISFV
-363 LSQVASAILLVVA
+363 LSQTATAIFLVLA
-376 AQLLAKNESS
+376 AQLSGKKNE
-386 S
+386 

>member
-1 MIWDRLKKSP
+1 MIWDWLKKNP
-11 GFKNISILG
+11 GFKNISVIG
-20 SSTIVGNAISSVFWI
+20 SSTIVGNAISSIFWI

-86 IISLISS
+86 IISLISG
-93 CISLVIVFVIFDTIS
+93 CTSLVIVFVIFDSIS
-108 IGIFVIGFVIFQ
+108 IGIYVIGYVIFQ

-162 IIAYGASYLVFSF
+162 IIAYGASYLIFSL

-185 PDFGILKTKF
+185 PNFEILKTKF
-195 SFVTSNYLYDLSST
+195 SFVTSNYLYDLSSA
-209 ANGQIDKL
+209 ANHQIDKL

-253 THDAS
+253 PQDAS
-258 GQSTTRVK
+258 GRSTTQVK
-266 KITLLCSVGFAL
+266 KITLLSSVGFTL

-321 LLGQEKT
+321 LLGREKT

-340 VLVFGIIVLG
+340 VLVFGIIALG
-350 NEFGS
+350 NEFGP

>member
-20 SSTIVGNAISSVFWI
+20 SSTIVGNAISSIFWI

-162 IIAYGASYLVFSF
+162 IIAYGASYLIFSF

-185 PDFGILKTKF
+185 PNFEILKTKF
-195 SFVTSNYLYDLSST
+195 SFVTSNYLYDLAGT

-253 THDAS
+253 PQDAS
-258 GQSTTRVK
+258 GHSTTQVK
-266 KITLLCSVGFAL
+266 KITLLFSVGFAL

-321 LLGQEKT
+321 LLGREKT

-340 VLVFGIIVLG
+340 VLVFGIIALG
-350 NEFGS
+350 NEFGP

>member
-120 LFLAELLGFKLF
+120 LFLAELLGSKLF

-162 IIAYGASYLVFSF
+162 IIAYGASYLIFSF

-180 LTTVK
+180 LTTIK

-195 SFVTSNYLYDLSST
+195 SFVTTNYLYDLAAT

-253 THDAS
+253 PQDAS
-258 GQSTTRVK
+258 GRSTTQVK
-266 KITLLCSVGFAL
+266 KITLLSSVGFTL

-328 RYVLISHLISIF
+328 RYVLISRLISIF

-350 NEFGS
+350 NEFGP
-355 EGIATAYV
+355 EGIATSFV
-363 LSQVASAILLVVA
+363 LSVIAGAILLVVS
-376 AQLLAKNESS
+376 AQLLAKNELDP
-386 S
+386 

>member
-11 GFKNISILG
+11 GFKNISVLG
-20 SSTIVGNAISSVFWI
+20 SSTIVGNAISSIFWI
-35 YLAGLLG
+35 YLADLLG
-42 AEKYGELGYLI
+42 AEKYGELGYLMA
-53 SIAGIVSTVCL
+53 IATIVSNVCL

-86 IISLISS
+86 VISLISS
-93 CISLVIVFVIFDTIS
+93 CTSLVIIFVIFNTIS
-108 IGIFVIGFVIFQ
+108 IGIYVIGFVIFQ

-132 KRYGKFYIL
+132 KRYGKFYIF

-148 LALSFNHIIGFEGI
+148 LAFSFNHFMGFEGI
-162 IIAYGASYLVFSF
+162 IIAYGLSYLIFSF

-185 PDFGILKTKF
+185 PDFGIFKTKF
-195 SFVTSNYLYDLSST
+195 GFLTNNYLYDLSSV

-217 IIAPIFGFALLG
+217 IIAPMFGFILLG

-253 THDAS
+253 PQDAT
-258 GQSTTRVK
+258 GHSTTQVK
-266 KITLLCSVGFAL
+266 KITLLFSVGFTL

-292 PEYTEAV
+292 PEFTEAV

-311 IAVQSIFISK
+311 IAIQSIFTSK

-328 RYVLISHLISIF
+328 KYILMGYLISISILF
-340 VLVFGIIVLG
+340 PGIIILG
-350 NEFGS
+350 NEFGA
-355 EGIATAYV
+355 EGIAISFV
-363 LSQVASAILLVVA
+363 LSQTATAIFLVLA
-376 AQLLAKNESS
+376 AQLSGKKNE
-386 S
+386 